1 MNKCF
6 LPCSPSDMDLQ
17 GRCKCDRENELFPA
31 EPVESLIRKLKLYRR
46 QFREQLQ
53 DEINKH
59 HFKFMPL
66 HDGLCSLDA
75 AIQKFEKFNNAK
87 HKKS

>member
-1 MNKCF
+1 
-6 LPCSPSDMDLQ
+6 MDLQ
-17 GRCKCDRENELFPA
+17 GRCKCDREAELFPA

-53 DEINKH
+53 DEMNRQN
-59 HFKFMPL
+59 FKFIPL

-75 AIQKFEKFNNAK
+75 AISKFENFNTAK
-87 HKKS
+87 QNRL